1 MRHGQTCASTSPLGS
16 IGFLAHFGIFEA
28 PYFSTTGNL
37 SHSHEGWD
45 GPGWSDD
52 QDEVSSPAMIRE
64 AARRFLNTTRCD
76 DDTNKCVVV
85 FSSMLMDISRH
96 CMFFPNTSLEM
107 WSSQFSSRLLAIAT
121 ELSNEVNGASKAQL
135 VLVAGYPSSEKSP
148 LQTPWSFGGLDCHT
162 GPAFQRSSNLETR
175 LVAVELGVSFVDL
188 SKVFADAFLGVPPS
202 TYLQDEVHA
211 DHLGLRIQWSALRAI
226 LSSLNCW
233 KRVPSEI
240 RNTTAQKIE
249 AAPPKQP
256 PLNISVNFTE
266 SSSIVASRVNIL
278 LIGDSRDRFL
288 YHEILQ
294 PLCGAGGA
302 LTSWWNPSKT
312 TKFTGLGQ
320 TKVQGRSNF
329 EVRHGQTCD
338 PTSSLAS
345 IGFMGH
351 YGVADDRYIE
361 AYKVHAHEG
370 WDGPGWPHDHKKIN
384 SPALIVEAAR
394 RFLNTSNCDG
404 RSGGSCVVV
413 FSSML
418 WDIARHCFS
427 FPQLSVELWGGA
439 FMTQYSAVALR
450 LQEEIHRYH
459 GRNAHL
465 LLTTGYLS
473 RENRDPY
480 SEPRGRSCNTP
491 RYFEGATHVVARRVA
506 AQLNVPLLDFATIF
520 SDLFP
525 LLASEYLRDN
535 IHANT
540 LGLRIGLQFE
550 QRWRPVCHLLT
561 RANRVLP

>member
-1 MRHGQTCASTSPLGS
+1 MLATWWAWLLGMAADKRLFDRVKGRQRQLATCSPLPEKPTTWQ
-16 IGFLAHFGIFEA
+16 IWHHTDCLRHQRDTPTKPPPAPHPPLKPTDLAN
-28 PYFSTTGNL
+28 PT
-37 SHSHEGWD
+37 
-45 GPGWSDD
+45 
-52 QDEVSSPAMIRE
+52 
-64 AARRFLNTTRCD
+64 
-76 DDTNKCVVV
+76 
-85 FSSMLMDISRH
+85 
-96 CMFFPNTSLEM
+96 
-107 WSSQFSSRLLAIAT
+107 
-121 ELSNEVNGASKAQL
+121 
-135 VLVAGYPSSEKSP
+135 
-148 LQTPWSFGGLDCHT
+148 
-162 GPAFQRSSNLETR
+162 
-175 LVAVELGVSFVDL
+175 
-188 SKVFADAFLGVPPS
+188 
-202 TYLQDEVHA
+202 LQDE
-211 DHLGLRIQWSALRAI
+211 SRAI
-226 LSSLNCW
+226 LSSINCW
-233 KRVPSEI
+233 KRISSGIE
-240 RNTTAQKIE
+240 NTTAQKIE

-256 PLNISVNFTE
+256 PLNISVNFTKP
-266 SSSIVASRVNIL
+266 SSIVAPRVNIL

-320 TKVQGRSNF
+320 TKVRGIMNF

-351 YGVADDRYIE
+351 YGVANSHYIE
-361 AYKVHAHEG
+361 AYKVHGHEG
-370 WDGPGWPHDHKKIN
+370 WDGPGWPHDHKNIN

-418 WDIARHCFS
+418 WDIARHCSS
-427 FPQLSVELWGGA
+427 FPQLSVELWGGD
-439 FMTQYSAVALR
+439 FMTHYSAVALR

-480 SEPRGRSCNTP
+480 LKPGGGSCNTP

-525 LLASEYLRDN
+525 LLASKYLRDN

-540 LGLRIGLQFE
+540 LGLRIQ
-550 QRWRPVCHLLT
+550 WAAV
-561 RANRVLP
+561 RATLEACVSPPY